1 MVMAVSFE
9 RYGRLY
15 YLDAGEVSA
24 RVGDK
29 VLVPTDDG
37 TEVAE
42 CVWAPQWVDDE
53 IGGLP
58 RLAGVAGRDDVERDA
73 GNRSRRAQARVAA
86 KRLVKQHDLPM
97 KVVGVDYLD
106 RSDPQRFVV

>member
-15 YLDAGEVSA
+15 YLDAGDLTV

-42 CVWAPQWVDDE
+42 CVWAPQYVDDE

-58 RLAGVAGRDDVERDA
+58 RLGGPAARAAAAACRGGRVWRPKPTWRATRPTAGAGPRH
-73 GNRSRRAQARVAA
+73 GWPPRSWSSSTSCR
-86 KRLVKQHDLPM
+86 
-97 KVVGVDYLD
+97 
-106 RSDPQRFVV
+106 

>member
-15 YLDAGEVSA
+15 YLDAGDISA

-42 CVWAPQWVDDE
+42 CVWAPQYVDDE

-58 RLAGVAGRDDVERDA
+58 RLAGLATETDPARDEA
-73 GNRSRRAQARVAA
+73 NRPRRAGARVAA
-86 KRLVKQHDLPM
+86 KQPGKPPELPM
-97 KVVGVDYLD
+97 KT
-106 RSDPQRFVV
+106 

>member
-15 YLDAGEVSA
+15 YLDAGDISA

-42 CVWAPQWVDDE
+42 CVWAPQYVDDE

-58 RLAGVAGRDDVERDA
+58 RLGGVCPRAPPGPRGGKPPAPGGGARRCQEAGQAARAADEDRGR
-73 GNRSRRAQARVAA
+73 GLSRSI
-86 KRLVKQHDLPM
+86 
-97 KVVGVDYLD
+97 
-106 RSDPQRFVV
+106 RSAPV